1 MGQRAARS
9 FARRSSNHRARCKQ
23 SVIATTNRYSAAP
36 SATDTSTS
44 ITKETE
50 GMSITSRQERSDWR
64 RVALTGVIAGTLSLA
79 ATMANAGECPADK
92 KVADGQ
98 GQKPSTAAAKDV
110 TDVVRATTDLAK
122 EPAGVNGRQFRLR
135 QLDIKPGGIVPWH
148 SHHNRPAMIY
158 IVSGEVVEYAS
169 NCAAPIVHKAGDV
182 AAEKKGTS
190 HWWQNTASTPAVL
203 ISVDLFPVEN
213 MKDEHMM

>member
-1 MGQRAARS
+1 M
-9 FARRSSNHRARCKQ
+9 SSKRKQ
-23 SVIATTNRYSAAP
+23 GGA
-36 SATDTSTS
+36 
-44 ITKETE
+44 
-50 GMSITSRQERSDWR
+50 DWR
-64 RVALTGVIAGTLSLA
+64 RIALAAAVAGAVSVA

-92 KVADGQ
+92 RVADGQ
-98 GQKPSTAAAKDV
+98 GQKPSTAPAKDV
-110 TDVVRATTDLAK
+110 TDVVRATTDLSK
-122 EPAGVNGRQFRLR
+122 EPLAQKGRLLRLR
-135 QLDIKPGGIVPWH
+135 QLDVKPGGIVPWH
-148 SHHNRPAMIY
+148 SHDNRPAMIY

-190 HWWQNTASTPAVL
+190 HWWQNTGSTSAVL